1 MNLAQMNNI
10 KLKLQANKPEWW
22 IWATTLVFII
32 AALAGWS
39 DGYDIV
45 MLISAVQVIYFTIK
59 EKSLLA
65 FETQVRIVYFA
76 YTLFGL
82 WISLR
87 FYFYIPLL
95 LGTLMVTF
103 FDKCSIAM
111 VLKKM
116 PWNKN

>member
-1 MNLAQMNNI
+1 MNNI

-22 IWATTLVFII
+22 IWAITLVFII

-45 MLISAVQVIYFTIK
+45 MLISAIQVIYFTIR
-59 EKSLLA
+59 EKSLFA

-76 YTLFGL
+76 FTLFGL
-82 WISLR
+82 WEAAR
-87 FYFYIPLL
+87 FWFFLPLL
-95 LGTLMVTF
+95 LGTFMVTF

-111 VLKKM
+111 LLKKM
-116 PWNKN
+116 PWNKK